1 MPVTDSVFPWTDLRV
16 RTALGLDPEGA
27 TDQVYRRIST
37 DTREAGAGDLFVAL
51 QGDRFDAHEFLD
63 RALAAGCSGLVID
76 ARGPVP
82 QQGDFQVYRVDD
94 TLRALG
100 DLARFRRREADVPV
114 VGITGSSGKTT
125 AKDLTLGAISGFLTA
140 HGTVG
145 NLNNRIGVPLTILAM
160 APDAS
165 ALVLEMGT
173 NQPGEIRELAR
184 VAEPTVGVLT
194 TVSETHVELLG
205 DLEGVLDEKLDLARA
220 VPDSGVII
228 VGDDPSVLAE
238 RTRLLRSDV
247 RVGGLSE
254 RADAGLRPLDLRL
267 RADGTYAFSWNGQ
280 EIDLKV
286 PGRHGVYN
294 ALLAL
299 AVAQCLGVPA
309 QTAARGVSRVGP
321 RGMRGE
327 TTLARGA
334 SVILDCYNANPQ
346 SVRAALQHLEE
357 RRAEGRRI
365 AVLGSMLELGERSG
379 ELHRKVLAEALSAGV
394 DRFLLVG
401 AFAEAAREEK
411 DGRIRRFPDLPAL
424 GRALSAEV
432 QPGDTVLFKA
442 SRGVRLESAFQTWA
456 DGNGDGQR
464 EGEG

>member
-1 MPVTDSVFPWTDLRV
+1 MTESVFPWTDLRV
-16 RTALGLDPEGA
+16 RRALGLDPEGA
-27 TDQVYRRIST
+27 TDHTYRRIST
-37 DTREAGAGDLFVAL
+37 DTREAGVDDLFVAL
-51 QGDRFDAHEFLD
+51 QGDRFDAHDFLD
-63 RALAAGCSGLVID
+63 QALAAGCTGLVID

-82 QQGDFQVYRVDD
+82 QPGGVQVYRVDD

-100 DLARFRRREADVPV
+100 DLARFRRRAVDVPV

-125 AKDLTLGAISGFLTA
+125 AKDLTLGAISGFLAA

-160 APDAS
+160 AQDAS

-220 VPDSGVII
+220 VPESGVVI

-238 RTRLLRSDV
+238 RTRLLRADV
-247 RVGGLSE
+247 RVSGLSQ
-254 RADAGLRPLDLRL
+254 RADAGLKPLDLRL
-267 RADGTYAFSWNGQ
+267 RTDGTYAFSWNGQ

-309 QTAARGVSRVGP
+309 QSAARGVSQVGP
-321 RGMRGE
+321 RAMRGE
-327 TTLARGA
+327 TTRVHGA

-346 SVRAALQHLEE
+346 SVQAALQHLEE

-365 AVLGSMLELGERSG
+365 AILGSMLELGHRSG
-379 ELHRKVLAEALSAGV
+379 ELHKKVLAGALSAGV

-401 AFAEAAREEK
+401 AFAEAAREET
-411 DGRIRRFPDLPAL
+411 DGRIERFADVPAL
-424 GRALSAEV
+424 GRALSGEV
-432 QPGDTVLFKA
+432 RPGDTVLFKA
-442 SRGVRLESAFQTWA
+442 SRGVRLESAFQSWA
-456 DGNGDGQR
+456 ESDGDGSGG
-464 EGEG
+464 GEG